1 MVNIPFAEPGY
12 TRTQLWSKGQG
23 QSERQRRLED

>member
-1 MVNIPFAEPGY
+1 MVKIPLAEPGY

-23 QSERQRRLED
+23 RSEGGSG